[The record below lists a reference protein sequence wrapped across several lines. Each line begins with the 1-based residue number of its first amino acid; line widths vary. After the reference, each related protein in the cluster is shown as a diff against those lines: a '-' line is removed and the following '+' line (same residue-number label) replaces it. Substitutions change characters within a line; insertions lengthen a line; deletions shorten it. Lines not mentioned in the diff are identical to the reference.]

1 MDNQAYYQNLSWEDK
16 REHDIIDEVLQW
28 SSDKIY
34 STFGPFLE
42 KVVIKQKE
50 KLQLK
55 LKTIWR
61 NRTWYCY
68 KDTGE
73 QFDDDAM
80 LYFFSP
86 KKIAKYS
93 LYEMEDIL
101 EKIEQETNYS
111 NPKTK

>member
-1 MDNQAYYQNLSWEDK
+1 MENQAYYENLSWEQK
-16 REHDIIDEVLQW
+16 REQNILDEVANW
-28 SSDKIY
+28 SNAEIY
-34 STFGPFLE
+34 SVFGTRLE
-42 KVVIKQKE
+42 RIVTEQKE

-61 NRTWYCY
+61 IRTSYAY

-86 KKIAKYS
+86 KKITKYS
-93 LYEMEDIL
+93 LSELEYIL
-101 EKIEQETNYS
+101 ERIEAETNYS

>member
-1 MDNQAYYQNLSWEDK
+1 MDEITHYQSLSYEEK
-16 REHDIIDEVLQW
+16 RQQEIIDEVLQW
-28 SSDKIY
+28 SSNQIY
-34 STFGPFLE
+34 SVFGPFIE
-42 KVVIKQKE
+42 KVVLEQKE
-50 KLQLK
+50 KLQIK

-61 NRTWYCY
+61 NRTWYAY

-73 QFDDDAM
+73 QFDDEAM

>member
-1 MDNQAYYQNLSWEDK
+1 MDNQAYYQNLSWEQK
-16 REHDIIDEVLQW
+16 REQNILDEVTNW
-28 SSDKIY
+28 SNGEIY
-34 STFGPFLE
+34 SVFGIRLE
-42 KVVIKQKE
+42 RIVTEQKE

-61 NRTWYCY
+61 NRTWYAY

-93 LYEMEDIL
+93 LYELENIL
-101 EKIEQETNYS
+101 EKIESETNYS